1 MPYNQGMNSLNTS
14 LVTLAEIFASRKGV
28 SLWRV
33 GHLAANRGSFF
44 VDLKSGKRH
53 CQTDTYERVLQWFT
67 NNWAADAEWPT
78 DIPRPPVTPPEPKEA
93 PAGDEAAPAGAD
105 GQVEEPV
112 A

>member
-1 MPYNQGMNSLNTS
+1 MPYTRGMNSLNTS
-14 LVTLAEIFASRKGV
+14 LVTLAEIYASRKGV

-67 NNWAADAEWPT
+67 DDWPN
-78 DIPRPPVTPPEPKEA
+78 DLAWPSHIPRPQPTPV
-93 PAGDEAAPAGAD
+93 
-105 GQVEEPV
+105 EPV
-112 A
+112 EPEAVEVEKPVA